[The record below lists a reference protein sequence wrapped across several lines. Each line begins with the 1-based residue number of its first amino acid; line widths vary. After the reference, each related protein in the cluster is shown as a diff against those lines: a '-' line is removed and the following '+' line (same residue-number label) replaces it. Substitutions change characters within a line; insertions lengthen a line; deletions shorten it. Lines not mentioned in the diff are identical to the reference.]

1 MIVEMLKGRLLNQ
14 LVIRETKKP
23 KIEENKNGENK
34 QLFRRR
40 LSYRRKT
47 YI

>member
-14 LVIRETKKP
+14 LVIRKTKKT

-40 LSYRRKT
+40 LSS
-47 YI
+47 